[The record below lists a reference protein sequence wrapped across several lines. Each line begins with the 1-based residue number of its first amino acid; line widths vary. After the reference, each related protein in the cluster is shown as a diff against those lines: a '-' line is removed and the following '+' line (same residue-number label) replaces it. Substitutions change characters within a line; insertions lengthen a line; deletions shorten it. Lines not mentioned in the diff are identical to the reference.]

1 MKYHELNSD
10 LVYCCALV
18 IRYTILK
25 EDNIKN
31 LARLSIAD
39 LEMRIRNEKEKIKQD
54 LNSLNQMQKRI
65 QEAKKCLVKKEGN
78 P

>member
-1 MKYHELNSD
+1 MKYHDLDCD
-10 LVYCCALV
+10 LVSCCAMAT
-18 IRYTILK
+18 RYTILK